1 MSMQN
6 PSHPGRLV
14 REFCLNDLNLT
25 VTEGAAA
32 LGVSRLTLSK
42 IINGK
47 SGISADMAIRLAQ
60 VFGSTPDTWLRMQLT
75 YDLAQ
80 AEQRNAGLH
89 LRRLAAPDVQT
100 QA

>member
-1 MSMQN
+1 MSMKN
-6 PSHPGRLV
+6 PSHPGTLV

-25 VTEGAAA
+25 VTEAAAA

-60 VFGSTPDTWLRMQLT
+60 VFGSTPDTWLRMQLS

-89 LRRLAAPDVQT
+89 LRRLTACEAPSQP
-100 QA
+100 

>member
-1 MSMQN
+1 MKN
-6 PSHPGRLV
+6 PPHPGKLV
-14 REFCLNDLNLT
+14 REICLSGLNRT
-25 VTEGAAA
+25 VTECAEA

-60 VFGSTPDTWLRMQLT
+60 VFGSTPDHWLRMQLT

-89 LRRLAAPDVQT
+89 LRRLAAPDVQP